1 MRSSFRKASSIL
13 MLSLFSLMLLTGCQ
27 SPSLSIKTN
36 PEGAKIYIMEHY
48 VAGSPTSQ
56 KPNEWPWKTI
66 NVKIEKDGFKTQ
78 NSQSHHSLNDTGVVV
93 LVVGIFVL
101 PVLLGLLAPGCWDL
115 SPDTMDIQLE
125 ENR

>member
-1 MRSSFRKASSIL
+1 MRRSFRKALSIL
-13 MLSLFSLMLLTGCQ
+13 VVGLFSTMLLTSCQ

-36 PEGAKIYIMEHY
+36 PEGAKVYIREQY
-48 VAGSPTSQ
+48 VASSPTSQ
-56 KPNEWPWKTI
+56 NPNEWPWETI
-66 NVKIEKDGFKTQ
+66 NVKIEKDGFKPQ

-115 SPDTMDIQLE
+115 SPNTMDIQLE
-125 ENR
+125 ANK